1 MHLES
6 RRRFLL
12 LAFWPFTALVLFLD
26 SRALGGESATGQW
39 IAGLITPFF
48 LFAIMGC
55 LTPRQ
60 KLTLALWVP
69 ISAFGEGLFS
79 LIFKLYTYRL
89 GGVPLYV
96 PFGHS
101 ILLGT
106 AWLMVEEPWFK
117 NRQIFFRNGL
127 VLFHAA
133 LIAGALW
140 LFGDTLS
147 VLCGAIFCWV
157 WWRKQFQPVFLVV
170 GVLVLY
176 IEILGTGWQCWAWR
190 PEIYGA
196 LRTANPPVG
205 AFAMY
210 ILGEIAAIRMAGKI
224 LPVLKRRWPGV
235 LEPAT

>member
-1 MHLES
+1 MTAVL

-12 LAFWPFTALVLFLD
+12 LAFWPFTALILFLD
-26 SRALGGESATGQW
+26 SRGQGGVSATGQLV
-39 IAGLITPFF
+39 ADVITPLF
-48 LFAIMGC
+48 LLGVMSCCA
-55 LTPRQ
+55 PRQ

-79 LIFKLYTYRL
+79 LVFKLYAYRL
-89 GGVPLYV
+89 GTVPFYV

-106 AWLMVEEPWFK
+106 AWLMVEEPWFESRK
-117 NRQIFFRNGL
+117 IIFRDGL
-127 VLFHAA
+127 VLFHVA
-133 LIAGALW
+133 LIAGALL

-147 VLCGAIFCWV
+147 VLWGAIFCWA
-157 WWRKQFQPVFLVV
+157 WWRKKYHPVFLVV

-176 IEILGTGWQCWAWR
+176 VEILGTGWQCWAWR

-210 ILGEIAAIRMAGKI
+210 ILGEVAAIRMAGR
-224 LPVLKRRWPGV
+224 LAPVLKRKWRNSPV
-235 LEPAT
+235 PV